1 MILFCGDIV
10 VIHIGFIKNVTSPN
24 LKYAQGIDLSI
35 STSENSHVLDL
46 VESYEVIAVETQDS
60 CFHIGYFYS
69 TLFCVQNL
77 VPIRELSHTPSKNKG
92 GSRNN
97 ALGNKVQLS

>member
-1 MILFCGDIV
+1 MNKGLTYRF
-10 VIHIGFIKNVTSPN
+10 
-24 LKYAQGIDLSI
+24 L
-35 STSENSHVLDL
+35 TSENSHVLDL
-46 VESYEVIAVETQDS
+46 VESDEVIAVETQDS

-69 TLFCVQNL
+69 ALFCVQNL

-97 ALGNKVQLS
+97 PLGAIRPLLDT